1 MLSALA
7 IQNIVLIDRLHLDF
21 GQGLSVLTGE
31 TGAGKSILLDA
42 FGLALG
48 SRGEASLVRSG
59 EPRGQVTA
67 RFGLPAG
74 HEAVRWLGENGL
86 IEPGGHVADTAELI
100 LRRVQQSDG
109 RTRAFI
115 NDQPVS
121 VQMLR
126 QVGAMLV
133 EIHGQHDDR
142 AMTDAATHRRLLDC
156 YGGLTGEAEAV
167 RRAWDAWRDAE
178 RLLAEREAALA
189 EARANADYLRHTLE
203 ELDELDPEE
212 GEEERLAE
220 ARQTMMNAEKIAAEL
235 NAAFDSI
242 AGDNGAEDR
251 LSSAL
256 RRLERYGASGAL
268 APVVEALER
277 VLVEA
282 GEARDTIET
291 ALRDTSYSQAEMD
304 RIEER
309 LFALRALARKHRVT
323 VDELPGLQA
332 DFAKLLD
339 DLAEGEAALARLRTE
354 VQAARAHYRD
364 LAVDLSGKR
373 RAVAAQLDDAVNAEL
388 PPLKLEKARFI
399 TRLEPIEDGEA
410 EGGPDG
416 LERVSFHVQTNPG
429 TSPGPIMKV
438 ASGGELSRFILALK
452 VVLAERGSAPTLI
465 FDEIDTGVGGATAA
479 AIGDRLARLA
489 EGAQVVAVT
498 HAPQVA
504 AHAQAHLR
512 ISKESV
518 SGAQG
523 ERVVTRVTPLDE
535 TGRHEE
541 VARMLAGAKVTDEA
555 RAAAKRLIGSA
566 A

>member
-1 MLSALA
+1 MLTALS
-7 IQNIVLIDRLHLDF
+7 IENIVLIDRLHLEF
-21 GQGLSVLTGE
+21 GAGLSVLTGE

-48 SRGEASLVRSG
+48 SRGEASLVRAG
-59 EPRGQVTA
+59 QARGQVTA
-67 RFGLPAG
+67 RFDLPESHDAI
-74 HEAVRWLGENGL
+74 RWLAENGFD
-86 IEPGGHVADTAELI
+86 EDQAGGELI
-100 LRRVQQSDG
+100 LRRVQQADG

-126 QVGAMLV
+126 ETGARLV

-156 YGGLTGEAEAV
+156 YGGLTVDAEAV
-167 RRAWDAWRDAE
+167 RRAWDVWRARE
-178 RLLAEREAALA
+178 GELSEREAALA
-189 EARANADYLRHTLE
+189 QARENADYLRHTL
-203 ELDELDPEE
+203 DELEALAPEE
-212 GEEERLAE
+212 GEEDRLAE

-235 NAAFDSI
+235 NAAFDSLS
-242 AGDNGAEDR
+242 GSGGAEER
-251 LSSAL
+251 LSGAL
-256 RRLERYGASGAL
+256 RRLERFGSGAHV

-277 VLVEA
+277 VVVEA

-291 ALRDTSYSQAEMD
+291 ALREMTYSQAEMD

-323 VDELPGLQA
+323 VDELPNLQA
-332 DFAKLLD
+332 DFTRLLD
-339 DLAEGEAALARLRTE
+339 ELAEGEAALARLREE
-354 VQAARAHYRD
+354 VSAARAHYQD
-364 LAVDLSGKR
+364 LAGDLSGKR
-373 RAVAAQLDDAVNAEL
+373 RSAADALDKAVQKEL
-388 PPLKLEKARFI
+388 PPLKLEKARFL
-399 TRLEPIEDGEA
+399 TTLEPIED
-410 EGGPDG
+410 GGPDG

-429 TSPGPIMKV
+429 TTPGPIMKV

-489 EGAQVVAVT
+489 EGVQVLAVT

-504 AHAQAHLR
+504 AHAQAHMR
-512 ISKESV
+512 ISKEPLA
-518 SGAQG
+518 GAQG
-523 ERVVTRVTPLDE
+523 EAMVTRVAPLDE
-535 TGRHEE
+535 PDRHEE
-541 VARMLAGAKVTDEA
+541 IARMLAGAKVTDEA
-555 RAAAKRLIGSA
+555 RAAAKRLIGSPA
-566 A
+566 

>member
-1 MLSALA
+1 MLSALS

-21 GQGLSVLTGE
+21 GAGLSVLTGE

-48 SRGEASLVRSG
+48 ARGEAGLVRAG
-59 EPRGQVTA
+59 TPRGQVTA
-67 RFGLPAG
+67 RFELPAE
-74 HEAVRWLGENGL
+74 HEAVRWLGENHL
-86 IEPGGHVADTAELI
+86 LEAGGSGAGPAELI

-121 VQMLR
+121 VQSLR
-126 QVGAMLV
+126 QLGAILV

-142 AMTDAATHRRLLDC
+142 AMTESAAHRRLLDC
-156 YGGLTGEAEAV
+156 YGGLSTKAEAV
-167 RRAWDAWRDAE
+167 CRAWTAWRESE
-178 RLLAEREAALA
+178 RRLADREAALA
-189 EARANADYLRHTLE
+189 EARANTDYLRHTLD

-212 GEEERLAE
+212 GEEERLAK

-235 NAAFDSI
+235 NAAFDSL
-242 AGDNGAEDR
+242 AGENGAENR
-251 LSSAL
+251 LSAAL
-256 RRLERYGASGAL
+256 RRLERYGATPAL
-268 APVVEALER
+268 SPVMEALER
-277 VLVEA
+277 VLTEA

-309 LFALRALARKHRVT
+309 LFALRALARKHRVM

-332 DFAKLLD
+332 EFARLLD
-339 DLAEGEAALARLRTE
+339 DLAEGEAALSRLRGD
-354 VQAARAHYRD
+354 VDAAHAHYRE
-364 LAVDLSGKR
+364 LAEDLSGER
-373 RAVAAQLDDAVNAEL
+373 RAAAAQLDRAVNAEL

-399 TRLEPIEDGEA
+399 TVLEPIEDGGSE
-410 EGGPDG
+410 G
-416 LERVSFHVQTNPG
+416 LERVNFHVQTNPG
-429 TSPGPIMKV
+429 TAPGPIMKV

-489 EGAQVVAVT
+489 EGVQVVSVT

-504 AHAQAHLR
+504 AHAQGHMR
-512 ISKESV
+512 ITKAPAGSDPAES
-518 SGAQG
+518 
-523 ERVVTRVTPLDE
+523 VVTRVEMLDD

-541 VARMLAGAKVTDEA
+541 VARMLAGATVTDEA

>member
-1 MLSALA
+1 MLSALS
-7 IQNIVLIDRLHLDF
+7 IENIVLIDRLNLEF
-21 GQGLSVLTGE
+21 GPGLSVLTGE

-48 SRGEASLVRSG
+48 ARGEANLVRAGQS
-59 EPRGQVTA
+59 RGQVTA
-67 RFGLPAG
+67 CFDLPESHDAI
-74 HEAVRWLGENGL
+74 RWLTKTGFDAVQSEG
-86 IEPGGHVADTAELI
+86 ELI
-100 LRRVQQSDG
+100 LRRIQQADG

-126 QVGAMLV
+126 ETGARLV

-156 YGGLTGEAEAV
+156 YGGLIADVEAV
-167 RRAWDAWRDAE
+167 RRAWDAWRARE
-178 RLLAEREAALA
+178 GELAEREAALA
-189 EARANADYLRHTLE
+189 QARNNADYLRHTL
-203 ELDELDPEE
+203 DELEALAPEE

-220 ARQTMMNAEKIAAEL
+220 ARQTMMNAEKIASEL
-235 NAAFDSI
+235 NAAFESLS
-242 AGDNGAEDR
+242 GNNGAEER
-251 LSSAL
+251 LSGAL
-256 RRLERYGASGAL
+256 RRLERFGGGAQL

-291 ALRDTSYSQAEMD
+291 ALREMHYSELEMD

-323 VDELPGLQA
+323 VDELPNLQA
-332 DFAKLLD
+332 DFARLLD
-339 DLAEGEAALARLRTE
+339 ELAEGEAALSRLRDE
-354 VQAARAHYRD
+354 VSAARGHYQD
-364 LAVDLSGKR
+364 LGRELSDKR
-373 RAVAAQLDDAVNAEL
+373 RVAAEALDAAVAREL

-399 TRLEPIEDGEA
+399 TTLEPIED
-410 EGGPDG
+410 GGPDG

-429 TSPGPIMKV
+429 TVPGPIMKV

-489 EGAQVVAVT
+489 EGVQVLSVT

-504 AHAQAHLR
+504 AHARAHMR
-512 ISKESV
+512 ISKEAAP
-518 SGAQG
+518 GEQG
-523 ERVVTRVTPLDE
+523 EAMVTRVAPLDE
-535 TGRHEE
+535 PDRHEE
-541 VARMLAGAKVTDEA
+541 IARMLAGAKVTDEA

>member
-21 GQGLSVLTGE
+21 GRGLSVLTGE

-67 RFGLPAG
+67 RFELPAG

-86 IEPGGHVADTAELI
+86 IEPGGHGADAAELI

-156 YGGLTGEAEAV
+156 YGGLTREAEAV
-167 RRAWDAWRDAE
+167 RRAWETWRDAE
-178 RLLAEREAALA
+178 RRLTEREAALA

-203 ELDELDPEE
+203 ELEQLDPEE

-256 RRLERYGASGAL
+256 RRLERYGTSCAL
-268 APVVEALER
+268 APVVDALER

-323 VDELPGLQA
+323 VDELPGLRA

-339 DLAEGEAALARLRTE
+339 DLAEGEAALARLRME
-354 VQAARAHYRD
+354 VQAARVDYRD
-364 LAVDLSGKR
+364 VAEDLSGKR
-373 RAVAAQLDDAVNAEL
+373 RVAVEALDAAVHKEL

-399 TRLEPIEDGEA
+399 TALEPIED
-410 EGGPDG
+410 GGPDG

-489 EGAQVVAVT
+489 EGVQVLSVT

-512 ISKESV
+512 ISKEPMP
-518 SGAQG
+518 GEQG
-523 ERVVTRVTPLDE
+523 EAMVTRVAPLDE
-535 TGRHEE
+535 PDRHEE
-541 VARMLAGAKVTDEA
+541 IARMLAGAKVTDEA

>member
-1 MLSALA
+1 MLSALS
-7 IQNIVLIDRLHLDF
+7 IENIVLIDRLNLEF
-21 GQGLSVLTGE
+21 GPGLSVLTGE

-48 SRGEASLVRSG
+48 ARGEASLVRAG
-59 EPRGQVTA
+59 QPRGQVTA
-67 RFGLPAG
+67 RFDLPESHDAILWLAETGFEASQAG
-74 HEAVRWLGENGL
+74 G
-86 IEPGGHVADTAELI
+86 ELI
-100 LRRVQQSDG
+100 LRRVQQADG

-126 QVGAMLV
+126 ETGARLV

-156 YGGLTGEAEAV
+156 YGGLIAEAEAV
-167 RRAWDAWRDAE
+167 RRAWDAWRARE
-178 RLLAEREAALA
+178 GELAERKASLA
-189 EARANADYLRHTLE
+189 QARANADYLRHTL
-203 ELDELDPEE
+203 DELEALAPEE
-212 GEEERLAE
+212 GEEDRLAE
-220 ARQTMMNAEKIAAEL
+220 ARQTMMNAEKIASEL
-235 NAAFDSI
+235 NAAFESLS
-242 AGDNGAEDR
+242 GSGGAEER

-256 RRLERYGASGAL
+256 RRLERFGSGAQL

-277 VLVEA
+277 VVVEA
-282 GEARDTIET
+282 SEARDTIET
-291 ALRDTSYSQAEMD
+291 ALRDMHYSQAEMD

-323 VDELPGLQA
+323 VDELPNLQA
-332 DFAKLLD
+332 DFTRLLD
-339 DLAEGEAALARLRTE
+339 ELAEGEAALARLRDE
-354 VQAARAHYRD
+354 VSAARAHYQD
-364 LAVDLSGKR
+364 LAGVLSEKR
-373 RAVAAQLDDAVNAEL
+373 RAAAHALDEAVQKEL
-388 PPLKLEKARFI
+388 PPLKLEKARFL
-399 TRLEPIEDGEA
+399 TTLEPIE

-429 TSPGPIMKV
+429 TAPGPIMKV

-489 EGAQVVAVT
+489 AGVQVLSVT

-504 AHAQAHLR
+504 AHAQAHMR
-512 ISKESV
+512 ISKEPLA
-518 SGAQG
+518 GAQG
-523 ERVVTRVTPLDE
+523 EAMVTRVSPLDE
-535 TGRHEE
+535 PDRHEE
-541 VARMLAGAKVTDEA
+541 IARMLAGAKVTDEA

>member
-1 MLSALA
+1 MLTALS
-7 IQNIVLIDRLHLDF
+7 IENIVLIDRLHLEF
-21 GQGLSVLTGE
+21 GAGLSVLTGE

-48 SRGEASLVRSG
+48 SRGEASLVRAG
-59 EPRGQVTA
+59 QARGQVTA
-67 RFGLPAG
+67 RFDLPESHDAI
-74 HEAVRWLGENGL
+74 RWLAENGFD
-86 IEPGGHVADTAELI
+86 EDQAGGELI
-100 LRRVQQSDG
+100 LRRVQQADG

-126 QVGAMLV
+126 ETGARLV

-156 YGGLTGEAEAV
+156 YGGLTVDAEAV
-167 RRAWDAWRDAE
+167 RRAWDVWRARE
-178 RLLAEREAALA
+178 GELSEREAALA
-189 EARANADYLRHTLE
+189 QARENADYLCHT
-203 ELDELDPEE
+203 LDELEALAPEE
-212 GEEERLAE
+212 GEEDRLAE

-235 NAAFDSI
+235 NAAFDSLS
-242 AGDNGAEDR
+242 GSGGAEER
-251 LSSAL
+251 LSGAL
-256 RRLERYGASGAL
+256 RRLERFGSGAHV

-277 VLVEA
+277 VVVEA

-291 ALRDTSYSQAEMD
+291 ALREMTYSQAEMD

-323 VDELPGLQA
+323 VDELPNLQA
-332 DFAKLLD
+332 DFTRLLD
-339 DLAEGEAALARLRTE
+339 ELAEGEAALARLREE
-354 VQAARAHYRD
+354 VSAARAHYQD
-364 LAVDLSGKR
+364 LAGDLSGKR
-373 RAVAAQLDDAVNAEL
+373 RSAADALDKAVQKEL
-388 PPLKLEKARFI
+388 PPLKLEKARFL
-399 TRLEPIEDGEA
+399 TTLEPIED
-410 EGGPDG
+410 GGPDG

-429 TSPGPIMKV
+429 TTPGPIMKV

-489 EGAQVVAVT
+489 EGVQVLAVT

-504 AHAQAHLR
+504 AHAQAHMR
-512 ISKESV
+512 ISKEPLA
-518 SGAQG
+518 GAQG
-523 ERVVTRVTPLDE
+523 EAMVTRVAPLDE
-535 TGRHEE
+535 PDRHEE
-541 VARMLAGAKVTDEA
+541 IARMLAGAKVTDEA
-555 RAAAKRLIGSA
+555 RAAAKRLIGSPA
-566 A
+566 

>member
-1 MLSALA
+1 MLTALS
-7 IQNIVLIDRLHLDF
+7 IENIVLIDRLQLEF
-21 GQGLSVLTGE
+21 GAGLSVLTGE

-48 SRGEASLVRSG
+48 SRGEASLVRAG
-59 EPRGQVTA
+59 QARGQVTA
-67 RFGLPAG
+67 RFDLPES
-74 HEAVRWLGENGL
+74 HEAIRWLGENGFDAHA
-86 IEPGGHVADTAELI
+86 GGELI
-100 LRRVQQSDG
+100 LRRVQQTDG

-126 QVGAMLV
+126 QAGARLV

-156 YGGLTGEAEAV
+156 YGGLGADAEAV
-167 RRAWDAWRDAE
+167 RRAWDAWRALE
-178 RLLAEREAALA
+178 GELADRESALA
-189 EARANADYLRHTLE
+189 QARESADYLRHTLDELE
-203 ELDELDPEE
+203 ELAPED

-220 ARQTMMNAEKIAAEL
+220 ARRTMMNAEKIATEL
-235 NAAFDSI
+235 NAAIESLSG
-242 AGDNGAEDR
+242 AGGAEER

-256 RRLERYGASGAL
+256 RRLERFGGGELL

-277 VLVEA
+277 VLAEA
-282 GEARDTIET
+282 GEARDMIES
-291 ALRDTSYSQAEMD
+291 ALRDCAFSQTDLE
-304 RIEER
+304 RTEER

-323 VDELPGLQA
+323 VDELPNLRA
-332 DFAKLLD
+332 EFTKLLD
-339 DLAEGEAALARLRTE
+339 DLAAGESALARLRE
-354 VQAARAHYRD
+354 DVRAARAHYHD
-364 LAVDLSGKR
+364 LAGALSEKR
-373 RAVAAQLDDAVNAEL
+373 RAAAQALDEAVQKEL
-388 PPLKLEKARFI
+388 PPLKLEKARFL
-399 TRLEPIEDGEA
+399 TTLEPIED
-410 EGGPDG
+410 GGPDG

-429 TSPGPIMKV
+429 TAAGPIMKV

-489 EGAQVVAVT
+489 GGVQVLAVT

-504 AHAQAHLR
+504 AHAQSHLR
-512 ISKESV
+512 ISKEPQA
-518 SGAQG
+518 GAQG
-523 ERVVTRVTPLDE
+523 ETMVTRVAPLDE
-535 TGRHEE
+535 PDRHEE
-541 VARMLAGAKVTDEA
+541 IARMLAGAKVTDEA

>member
-1 MLSALA
+1 MLSALS
-7 IQNIVLIDRLHLDF
+7 IENIVLIDRLNLEF
-21 GQGLSVLTGE
+21 GPRLSVLTGE

-48 SRGEASLVRSG
+48 ARGEASLVRAGQS
-59 EPRGQVTA
+59 RGQVTA
-67 RFGLPAG
+67 RFELPG
-74 HEAVRWLGENGL
+74 SHEAIRWLGENGFD
-86 IEPGGHVADTAELI
+86 EAAPGGTAELI
-100 LRRVQQSDG
+100 LRRVQQGDG

-126 QVGAMLV
+126 ETGARLV

-156 YGGLTGEAEAV
+156 YGGLIVDAEAV
-167 RRAWDAWRDAE
+167 RRAWDAWRARE
-178 RLLAEREAALA
+178 GELAEREAALA
-189 EARANADYLRHTLE
+189 EARDNADYLRHTLDELE
-203 ELDELDPEE
+203 ELAPED

-220 ARQTMMNAEKIAAEL
+220 ARQTMMNAEKIASEL
-235 NAAFDSI
+235 NAAFESLS
-242 AGDNGAEDR
+242 GNNGAEER
-251 LSSAL
+251 LSGAL
-256 RRLERYGASGAL
+256 RRLERFGGGAQV

-277 VLVEA
+277 VVVEA

-291 ALRDTSYSQAEMD
+291 ALREMTYSQAEMD

-323 VDELPGLQA
+323 VDELPTLQA
-332 DFAKLLD
+332 DFTRLLD
-339 DLAEGEAALARLRTE
+339 ELAEGEAALARLRDE
-354 VQAARAHYRD
+354 VSAARAHYQD
-364 LAVDLSGKR
+364 LAGDLSGKR
-373 RAVAAQLDDAVNAEL
+373 RAAAQALDEAVQKEL
-388 PPLKLEKARFI
+388 PPLKLEKARFV
-399 TRLEPIEDGEA
+399 TMLELIED
-410 EGGPDG
+410 GGPDG

-429 TSPGPIMKV
+429 TPPGPIMKV

-489 EGAQVVAVT
+489 EGVQVLSVT

-504 AHAQAHLR
+504 AHAQGHMR
-512 ISKESV
+512 ISKEPLPV
-518 SGAQG
+518 AGG
-523 ERVVTRVTPLDE
+523 EAMVTRVTPLDE
-535 TGRHEE
+535 PSRHEE
-541 VARMLAGAKVTDEA
+541 IARMLAGAKVTDEA
-555 RAAAKRLIGSA
+555 RAAARRLIGSA

>member
-1 MLSALA
+1 MLTALS
-7 IQNIVLIDRLHLDF
+7 IENIVLIDRLHLEF
-21 GQGLSVLTGE
+21 GAGLSVLTGE

-48 SRGEASLVRSG
+48 SRGEASLVRAG
-59 EPRGQVTA
+59 QARGQVTA
-67 RFGLPAG
+67 RFDLPESHDAI
-74 HEAVRWLGENGL
+74 RWLAENGFD
-86 IEPGGHVADTAELI
+86 EDQAGGELI
-100 LRRVQQSDG
+100 LRRVQQADG

-126 QVGAMLV
+126 ETGARLV

-156 YGGLTGEAEAV
+156 YGGLTVNAEAV
-167 RRAWDAWRDAE
+167 RRAWDVWRARE
-178 RLLAEREAALA
+178 GELSEREAALA
-189 EARANADYLRHTLE
+189 QARENADYLRHTL
-203 ELDELDPEE
+203 DELEALAPEE
-212 GEEERLAE
+212 GEEDRLAE

-235 NAAFDSI
+235 NAAFDSLS
-242 AGDNGAEDR
+242 GSGGAEER
-251 LSSAL
+251 LSGAL
-256 RRLERYGASGAL
+256 RRLERFGSGAHV

-277 VLVEA
+277 VVVEA

-291 ALRDTSYSQAEMD
+291 ALREMTYSQAEMD

-323 VDELPGLQA
+323 VDELPNLQA
-332 DFAKLLD
+332 DFTRLLD
-339 DLAEGEAALARLRTE
+339 ELAEGEAALARLREE
-354 VQAARAHYRD
+354 VSAARAHYQD
-364 LAVDLSGKR
+364 LAGDLSGKR
-373 RAVAAQLDDAVNAEL
+373 RSAADALDKAVQKEL
-388 PPLKLEKARFI
+388 PPLKLEKARFL
-399 TRLEPIEDGEA
+399 TTLEPIAD
-410 EGGPDG
+410 GGPDG

-429 TSPGPIMKV
+429 TTPGPIMKV

-489 EGAQVVAVT
+489 EGVQVLAVT

-504 AHAQAHLR
+504 AHAQAHMR
-512 ISKESV
+512 ISKEPLA
-518 SGAQG
+518 GAQG
-523 ERVVTRVTPLDE
+523 EAMVTRVAPLDE
-535 TGRHEE
+535 PDRHEE
-541 VARMLAGAKVTDEA
+541 IARMLAGAKVTDEA
-555 RAAAKRLIGSA
+555 RAAAKRLIGSPA
-566 A
+566 